1 MAKKWYILHV
11 LTGEEIKAKEFLE
24 EEVGRLGHG
33 VDFKEI
39 FVPTEDV
46 VQMRQGKK
54 IRKTKLFYP
63 GYIFVSCNLTKA
75 IEHFLLDNS
84 KVLNFVG
91 PKNKPQALSKREV
104 ERMLE
109 RAKSSEGKE
118 RVEVSFKIGDSVKI
132 TDGPFAD
139 FNGVINE
146 VNHEKQRMKVLVTIF
161 GRSTP
166 VDLDFLQVKP
176 EV

>member
-24 EEVGRLGHG
+24 GEIERLGYG
-33 VDFKEI
+33 LDFKEI
-39 FVPTEDV
+39 FVPTEEV

-54 IRKTKLFYP
+54 VKKTKLFYP
-63 GYIFVSCNLTKA
+63 GYIFVSCNLTKG
-75 IEHFLLDNS
+75 IEHFLLSNS

-91 PKNKPQALSKREV
+91 PKNKPQALSRKEV

-109 RAKSSEGKE
+109 KAKSTKGKE
-118 RVEVSFKIGDSVKI
+118 RVETSFRIGDSVKI
-132 TDGPFAD
+132 IDGPFSD
-139 FNGVINE
+139 FSGAINE
-146 VNHEKQRMKVLVTIF
+146 INYEKQRMKVLVTIF

-166 VDLDFLQVKP
+166 VDLDFLQVKL
-176 EV
+176 EA